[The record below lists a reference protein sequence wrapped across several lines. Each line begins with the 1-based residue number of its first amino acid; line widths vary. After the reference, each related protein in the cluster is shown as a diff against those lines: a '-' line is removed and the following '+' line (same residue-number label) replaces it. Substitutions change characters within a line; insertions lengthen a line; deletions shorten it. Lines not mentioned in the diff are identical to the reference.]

1 MERGPMTGAPS
12 DRPSAFTLPFSPDE
26 YQRRL
31 EGTRR
36 GMAAR
41 GVDLLLV
48 TTPENVTYLT
58 GYETIGYSSFLCLVV
73 PADHDPALIVRDME
87 LEIARS
93 TTWLHDF
100 ATVADTED
108 PIARTR
114 TVVSE
119 RARHAGGA
127 GLEQSTPFLT
137 PNTWLRLR
145 GEALAAR
152 PVTDCS
158 GLVEELRR
166 VKSPAEIGYIRRA
179 SELAGSGMAAA
190 TAAAT
195 EGATENQVASAAFA
209 AMVNGGSDFMAADP
223 IVTSGPRARVAH
235 TTFANRR
242 LVDGDEVLVELG
254 ACQRRYFG
262 ALMRTLVVNRPD
274 QTCRRLEAVVREAL
288 EKAIAAIR
296 PGATCGEVD
305 AACRDTIEA
314 AGFGHGFR
322 KRTGYSIGVAYAPD
336 WGEGHIASL
345 QPGDGTVL
353 EPGMVF
359 HLPPAI
365 RLPDRCVGLSE
376 TVLVTDTGHE
386 VLTSFPRELLRGQP
400 ERLAWLEGAPGRS
413 PREGS

>member
-1 MERGPMTGAPS
+1 MERGSVTGAS
-12 DRPSAFTLPFSPDE
+12 TDRSVAFTLPFSHDE

-31 EGTRR
+31 DGTRR

-41 GVDLLLV
+41 DVDLLLV

-58 GYETIGYSSFLCLVV
+58 GYETIGYSSFLCLVI
-73 PADHDPALIVRDME
+73 PADSDPVLIVRDME
-87 LEIARS
+87 LEVARS
-93 TTWLHDF
+93 TTWLHSF

-108 PIARTR
+108 PVTRTR
-114 TVVSE
+114 TVIKE
-119 RARHAGGA
+119 HARRPGGA

-145 GEALAAR
+145 NEALADR
-152 PVTDCS
+152 SVTDCS
-158 GLVEELRR
+158 GVVEELRR
-166 VKSPAEIGYIRRA
+166 VKSPAEIAYIRQA
-179 SELAGSGMAAA
+179 CELAGKGMAASA
-190 TAAAT
+190 VAAG
-195 EGATENQVASAAFA
+195 EGVTENQMASAAFA

-235 TTFANRR
+235 TTFANRM
-242 LVDGDEVLVELG
+242 LADGDEVLVELG

-262 ALMRTLVVNRPD
+262 ALMRTVVVNRPD
-274 QTCRRLEAVVREAL
+274 QTCQRLEAVVREAL

-305 AACRDTIEA
+305 AACRETIAA
-314 AGFGHGFR
+314 AGFERGFR

-345 QPGDGTVL
+345 QPGDDTVL

-365 RLPDRCVGLSE
+365 RLPERCVGLSE
-376 TVLVTDTGHE
+376 TVLVTQTGHE
-386 VLTSFPRELLRGQP
+386 VLTSFPRELLHAR
-400 ERLAWLEGAPGRS
+400 
-413 PREGS
+413 

>member
-1 MERGPMTGAPS
+1 MTDEPT
-12 DRPSAFTLPFSPDE
+12 DQPAFTLPFALDE
-26 YQRRL
+26 YRQRL
-31 EGTRR
+31 DGLRR
-36 GMAAR
+36 QMAAH

-73 PADHDPALIVRDME
+73 PAERDPVLIVREME
-87 LEIARS
+87 LDVARS
-93 TTWLHDF
+93 TTWLGDF

-108 PIARTR
+108 PVDRTR
-114 TVVSE
+114 AVLKEHGPATGSV
-119 RARHAGGA
+119 
-127 GLEQSTPFLT
+127 GLEQSTPFLA

-145 GEALAAR
+145 GEALADR
-152 PVTDCS
+152 PQRDCS

-166 VKSPAEIGYIRRA
+166 VKSPAEVRYIRRA
-179 SELAGSGMAAA
+179 CELAGGGMAAA
-190 TAAAT
+190 AAAAHQ
-195 EGATENQVASAAFA
+195 GASENELASTAFA
-209 AMVNGGSDFMAADP
+209 AMVNGGSDFLASDP

-242 LVDGDEVLVELG
+242 LVNGDEVLIELG

-262 ALMRTLVVNRPD
+262 ALMRTVVVNRPD
-274 QTCRRLEAVVREAL
+274 SLCRKLEAVVREAL
-288 EKAIAAIR
+288 EKAVAAIR

-305 AACRDTIEA
+305 AACRDTIAA
-314 AGFGHGFR
+314 AGLQRGFR

-345 QPGDGTVL
+345 RPDDHTPL

-365 RLPDRCVGLSE
+365 RLPERCVGMSE
-376 TVLVTDTGHE
+376 TVLVTETGHE
-386 VLTSFPRELLRGQP
+386 VLTSFPRELLVARG
-400 ERLAWLEGAPGRS
+400 AGR
-413 PREGS
+413 